1 LEKKKFVLNQII
13 TNMTFLDNLTHSFK
27 NGNQLIKLIYIN
39 AAVFLLTNVL
49 SIILSLFN
57 LPPILVWT
65 QLAVPA
71 EINQLVF
78 KPWTL
83 VSYMFFHQELFHI
96 FFNMISLFWFG
107 KIFLMYFSEKQ
118 LVGLYVVG
126 GLAGAAVYMVA
137 YNVFPYFQPLIHKSV
152 LLGASGSIM
161 AIIVATAVKS
171 PNMNLQL
178 MLIGNVKLKYIALIA
193 VGTSFF
199 GITSENGG
207 GQLAHLG
214 GALAGYIF
222 VVSLQRKTD
231 LTAWVSW
238 ILDQVVGWFGPR
250 KLKVKKNKHTNTSR
264 KMSDAEYNVYKAQ
277 KMANIDKIL
286 DKIKTSGYESLSAEE
301 KRRLFEQ
308 GNKG

>member
-1 LEKKKFVLNQII
+1 MAFV
-13 TNMTFLDNLTHSFK
+13 DNLTHSFK

-39 AAVFLLTNVL
+39 AAVFLLTNIT

-65 QLAVPA
+65 QLAIPA
-71 EINQLVF
+71 EINQLIF

-96 FFNMISLFWFG
+96 FFNMLSLFWFG

-137 YNVFPYFQPLIHKSV
+137 YNVFPYFQPLISRSV

-178 MLIGNVKLKYIALIA
+178 MLIGSVKLKYIGMMVVA
-193 VGTSFF
+193 TSFF
-199 GITSENGG
+199 SITSENGG
-207 GQLAHLG
+207 GELAHLG
-214 GALAGYIF
+214 GALAGYLF
-222 VVSLQRKTD
+222 VVSLQRKIDITS
-231 LTAWVSW
+231 WVSW
-238 ILDQVVGWFGPR
+238 LLDQVAGIFSPR
-250 KLKVKKNKHTNTSR
+250 KLKVKKNSNFNR
-264 KMSDAEYNVYKAQ
+264 NKMSDADYNMYKAQ

-286 DKIKTSGYESLSAEE
+286 DKIKTSGYDSLTSDE
-301 KRRLFEQ
+301 KKRLFEQ
-308 GNKG
+308 GNQA